1 MSPIRLTY
9 VFDAY
14 CGWCYGFGP
23 VLGEFVAVRSGD
35 LEIEVGSGGLF
46 RAANRAPLG
55 AMAYVSQANRR
66 IEQLTG
72 ARFGTGYR
80 NLVEDGSFVM
90 DSEAAAIGFAAL
102 RSEAPD
108 RALELAGAMQQAFYV
123 DGQSLSESSTYRR
136 IAETHGLDAEAVLA
150 RRNSGDATAGAAAD
164 FARSRQLGVTS
175 YPTLLLHTP
184 TGVARLGGPTSSARQ
199 LGAALD
205 QHQHASGVSA

>member
-1 MSPIRLTY
+1 MPTTRLTY

-23 VLGEFVAVRSGD
+23 ALREFAGAWSGG
-35 LEIEVGSGGLF
+35 LRIEVVSGGLF
-46 RAANRAPLG
+46 RGANRAPLR
-55 AMAYVSQANRR
+55 AMAYLSEANRR

-72 ARFGTGYR
+72 AYFGSGYR
-80 NLVEDGSFVM
+80 NLVEEGSFVM

-108 RALELAGAMQQAFYV
+108 RAVELAGAMQQAFYV

-136 IAETHGLDAEAVLA
+136 IAEAVDLDAEAVLA
-150 RRNSGDATAGAAAD
+150 RRDSGGATADAAAD

-184 TGVARLGGPTSSARQ
+184 TGVARLGGPTSSAEQ

-205 QHQHASGVSA
+205 QYERAAGASA

>member
-1 MSPIRLTY
+1 MSAVRLTY

-14 CGWCYGFGP
+14 CGWCHGFGP
-23 VLGEFVAVRSGD
+23 ALRELAAARTGD
-35 LEIEVGSGGLF
+35 LEIEVVSGGLF
-46 RAANRAPLG
+46 RGANRAPLG
-55 AMAYVSQANRR
+55 TMGYVSQANRR

-72 ARFGTGYR
+72 ARFGAGYR
-80 NLVEDGSFVM
+80 SLVEDGSFVM

-108 RALELAGAMQQAFYV
+108 RALELASAMQQAFYV

-136 IAETHGLDAEAVLA
+136 IAATHGLDPEAVLA
-150 RRNSGDATAGAAAD
+150 RRDSAEATARAAAD
-164 FARSRQLGVTS
+164 FARAREFGVTS
-175 YPTLLLHTP
+175 YPTLLVHTP

-205 QHQHASGVSA
+205 QHERAAGVSA